1 LVKTDEDDNT
11 WAEMTVLNLS
21 PVKAPLHARFQ
32 LFVSGLAAKFTFLID
47 TETGTTWV
55 LVTGKR
61 KQADGTEYEVH
72 SWQPFTK

>member
-1 LVKTDEDDNT
+1 VKTDEDDNT

-61 KQADGTEYEVH
+61 KLADGTEYEVH